1 MLSKPGTEIAKS
13 GNHGNMFKKK
23 DRQPSNIPEK
33 VSEQTSQ
40 EALGSVT

>member
-13 GNHGNMFKKK
+13 GNHEKIIRKK